1 MVSCVGYTSG
11 DTWIGLWNHNL
22 EYCYDGAGSPCDG
35 VFSTMDPSRPFP
47 VASPGPEVDSDR
59 PDVDK
64 ISGDPQIKEKEDNY
78 KQAGYYKEYLK
89 R

>member
-1 MVSCVGYTSG
+1 MKEAKCMVSCVGYTSG

-47 VASPGPEVDSDR
+47 DSMYDYWWQYDANGR
-59 PDVDK
+59 WAGEKLNLFDQLKDIK
-64 ISGDPQIKEKEDNY
+64 HYQIF
-78 KQAGYYKEYLK
+78 
-89 R
+89 